1 MARFRIARRAH
12 TDFAI
17 ILAESAERWGA
28 EARRRYRAALSDG
41 MRQVASDPK
50 GPLTRERTDIS
61 PGLRSFH
68 LRHLRQGSR
77 ELRVR
82 RPAHVIYY
90 RVIEPGFVEIV
101 RVLHERMEPARQFA
115 DEVVDPVTRRRGAAC

>member
-1 MARFRIARRAH
+1 MARFRIARRAQ
-12 TDFAI
+12 TDFSI
-17 ILAESAERWGA
+17 ILADSAERWGA
-28 EARRRYRAALSDG
+28 EARRRYRAALIGG
-41 MRQVASDPK
+41 MLQVASDPEGK
-50 GPLTRERTDIS
+50 LTRERTDIR
-61 PGLRSFH
+61 PDLRSFH

-77 ELRVR
+77 NLRVR

-115 DEVVDPVTRRRGAAC
+115 DEVVDPVTRRRGASC

>member
-12 TDFAI
+12 TDFAS

-28 EARRRYRAALSDG
+28 EARGRYQAALIGG
-41 MRQVASDPK
+41 MRQVASDPE
-50 GPLTRERTDIS
+50 GPLTRECRDIR
-61 PGLRSFH
+61 PDLRSFH

-77 ELRVR
+77 TLRVR

-90 RVIEPGFVEIV
+90 RVIVPGFVEIV

-115 DEVVDPVTRRRGAAC
+115 DGVVDPVTRRRGASC

>member
-1 MARFRIARRAH
+1 MARFRIARRAQ
-12 TDFAI
+12 TDFSI
-17 ILAESAERWGA
+17 ILADSAERWGPDA
-28 EARRRYRAALSDG
+28 KHRYRAVLIGG
-41 MRQVASDPK
+41 MRQVASDPEGK
-50 GPLTRERTDIS
+50 LTRERTDIR

-77 ELRVR
+77 NLRVR

-90 RVIEPGFVEIV
+90 RVIEPGLVEIV

-115 DEVVDPVTRRRGAAC
+115 DDVLDPVMRRRGAAC